1 MKNKGKTQEQLLSEL
16 SAAYKRIEE
25 LEKAEP
31 ERRALEEKALGIERR
46 RLTDII
52 SHVPF
57 GVALIRENGTYRY
70 INPKFV
76 ELFGYDFDEITD
88 GKEWFR
94 KAYPDDGYRRQV
106 IGTWLDD
113 FRNAK
118 AGEKKPRTFRV
129 TCKDGTEKTVRFI
142 SALLDWGE
150 YITTCIDM
158 TELKQAEEALRESEQ
173 RLYSIIQGS
182 PIATFVIG
190 KDHRV
195 IYWNRALEELSGIR
209 SKDMV
214 GTMGHWS
221 AFYREERPCM
231 ADLLVDDTLEDIS
244 RWYPEKEVRSR
255 FIKDAYEAAEFF
267 PVLGPT
273 GKWLRFTAAAI
284 RDSHGDLVGAV
295 ETLEDITSYK
305 KIEQEIQE
313 SEKRYRT
320 IFENT
325 GTAIVTYGDDMLI
338 NMANTESERLSGYSR
353 KEIVQKIRCIDF
365 VVEDDRG
372 KLLQYHQS
380 RGADQDTPPRSY
392 EFRIVDKSG
401 QEKNVFISVALIP
414 NTDQRVASLIDIT
427 DRKRAEESLRVSEE
441 RYRLLIENANDFI
454 FVSQDGVIKFCNQ
467 KFLRTLGYSE
477 EEVTTNSFVHFVH
490 PDDREMVLEKHN
502 RRLRG
507 EDIPNVYSFR
517 ALSKSGD
524 VLSLEINAVLIQWEG
539 RPATL
544 NFIRDI
550 TEQTKLESQL
560 IQAHKMEAIG
570 TLAGGIAHDFNN
582 LLMGIQ
588 GYASLML
595 LSMDSSHPH
604 YERLKGIEDQVMS
617 GTDLTRQI
625 LGFARGGNY
634 EVKATDINEMMRKTS
649 AMFERTKKEISIH
662 RKYQHDLWTVDVDR
676 GQIEQVL
683 LNLYVNAWQAMPAG
697 GDLYLETSNIILGE
711 DFVRPYAVRFG
722 KYVKVT
728 VTDTGVGMDERT
740 RGRVFEPFFTTK
752 EMGRGTGLGLA
763 SAYGIIKGHNG
774 IIDVHSELG
783 KWTTFTIYL
792 PASLKEVEKEE
803 HASGNIV
810 KGQGTI
816 LLVDDEDVILEVSR
830 EMLEMLGYEVLVAR
844 SGWEALELY
853 GAKRENIDLVILD
866 MIMPGIGG
874 GETFDTLK
882 AMNPDIRVIL
892 SSGYSINEKTKEI
905 MERGVYVFLQ
915 KPFGIEEMS
924 TKIKAILNSPK

>member
-1 MKNKGKTQEQLLSEL
+1 MKNNRKTEEQLLSEL
-16 SAAYKRIEE
+16 SSAYERIAE
-25 LEKAEP
+25 LERSE
-31 ERRALEEKALGIERR
+31 
-46 RLTDII
+46 T
-52 SHVPF
+52 
-57 GVALIRENGTYRY
+57 
-70 INPKFV
+70 
-76 ELFGYDFDEITD
+76 
-88 GKEWFR
+88 
-94 KAYPDDGYRRQV
+94 
-106 IGTWLDD
+106 
-113 FRNAK
+113 
-118 AGEKKPRTFRV
+118 
-129 TCKDGTEKTVRFI
+129 
-142 SALLDWGE
+142 
-150 YITTCIDM
+150 
-158 TELKQAEEALRESEQ
+158 EALCESEQ
-173 RLYSIIQGS
+173 RLYGIIQGS

-190 KDHRV
+190 KDHRI
-195 IYWNRALEELSGIR
+195 IYWNRALEKLSGIR
-209 SKDMV
+209 SEDMV
-214 GTMGHWS
+214 GTTEHWR
-221 AFYREERPCM
+221 AFYRTERPCM
-231 ADLLVDDTLEDIS
+231 ADLIVDEALEDIS
-244 RWYPEKEVRSR
+244 RWYPGKEVKSR
-255 FIKDAYEAAEFF
+255 LIEDAYEAAEFF
-267 PVLGPT
+267 PVLGPA
-273 GKWLRFTAAAI
+273 GRWLRFTAAAI
-284 RDSHGDLVGAV
+284 RNSHGNLVGAV

-325 GTAIVTYGDDMLI
+325 GTAIVTYGDDFVI
-338 NMANTESERLSGYSR
+338 NMANTECERLSGYSR
-353 KEIVQKIRCIDF
+353 EEIIRRMRCIDF
-365 VVEDDRG
+365 VVGDDRE
-372 KLLQYHQS
+372 KLMQYHQL
-380 RGADQDTPPRSY
+380 RGVNQNKPPKSY
-392 EFRIVDKSG
+392 EFLISDKNG
-401 QEKNVFISVALIP
+401 QIRNVFISVALIP

-454 FVSQDGVIKFCNQ
+454 FVSQDGVIKFCNR
-467 KFLRTLGYSE
+467 KFLNTMGYSE
-477 EEVTTNSFVHFVH
+477 EELKTNSFVHFVH

-502 RRLRG
+502 RRLQG

-517 ALSKSGD
+517 AVSKSGD
-524 VLSLEINAVLIQWEG
+524 IFSLEINAVLVQWEG

-550 TEQTKLESQL
+550 TEQTKLESRL
-560 IQAHKMEAIG
+560 AQAHKMEAIG

-595 LSMDSSHPH
+595 LGMDSSHPH

-634 EVKATDINEMMRKTS
+634 EVKATDINDMVRKTS
-649 AMFERTKKEISIH
+649 AMFGRTKKEISIH
-662 RKYQHDLWTVDVDR
+662 RKYKNDLWTVDVDR

-697 GDLYLETSNIILGE
+697 GDLYLETSNIILDE

-722 KYVKVT
+722 KYVKIT

-763 SAYGIIKGHNG
+763 TVYGIIKGHNG
-774 IIDVHSELG
+774 IIDVHSERG
-783 KWTTFTIYL
+783 HGTTFTMYL
-792 PASLKEVEKEE
+792 PASPKEVEKEE
-803 HASGNIV
+803 RASGNIV

-816 LLVDDEDVILEVSR
+816 LLVDDEDVILDVSR

-844 SGWEALELY
+844 SGWEAIELY
-853 GAKRENIDLVILD
+853 GAKRKDIDLVILD
-866 MIMPGIGG
+866 MIMPGLGG

-882 AMNPDIRVIL
+882 TMNPEIRVIL

-905 MERGVYVFLQ
+905 MERGVKAFLQ

-924 TKIKAILNSPK
+924 TKIKTILNSPK